1 MAAIRLLTPA
11 DLPALLHLSRS
22 ASWNQTAN
30 DWARLIALQP
40 SGCFGIELDGT
51 LAASATVVCY
61 PPDLAWLGMV
71 LTLPEYRGRGLA
83 RRIVEHAIAYSG
95 RRTVRLDASAMG
107 QPLYESLGFVEECA
121 VERWL
126 RDPEPAAADI
136 GSEAFVYLHSLDA
149 EAFGADRSLL
159 INRLAEQEAASL
171 SDSSFALGRPG
182 LNAAYFGPCLCTT
195 PAAARRLLQWF
206 LARHPDAPVFWD
218 LFPHNRHAAEL
229 AAEFAFRPVRRL
241 TRMSIHAPVRA
252 LPDARI
258 YAIGGFEYG

>member
-22 ASWNQTAN
+22 ASWNQTAE

-126 RDPEPAAADI
+126 RDPAPAAADI
-136 GSEAFVYLHSLDA
+136 GSEAFV
-149 EAFGADRSLL
+149 
-159 INRLAEQEAASL
+159 
-171 SDSSFALGRPG
+171 
-182 LNAAYFGPCLCTT
+182 
-195 PAAARRLLQWF
+195 
-206 LARHPDAPVFWD
+206 
-218 LFPHNRHAAEL
+218 
-229 AAEFAFRPVRRL
+229 
-241 TRMSIHAPVRA
+241 
-252 LPDARI
+252 
-258 YAIGGFEYG
+258 

>member
-22 ASWNQTAN
+22 ASWNQTAE
-30 DWARLIALQP
+30 DWARLLALEP
-40 SGCFGIELDGT
+40 SGCFGIELDGI
-51 LAASATVVCY
+51 LAATSTVVCY

-83 RRIVEHAIAYSG
+83 RSIVEHAIAYSG

-126 RDPEPAAADI
+126 RDPAPAAAT
-136 GSEAFVYLHSLDA
+136 SAPAFVYSHALDA

-159 INRLAEQEAASL
+159 IGRLAELEAASL
-171 SDSSFALGRPG
+171 SDSSFALARPG
-182 LNAAYFGPCLCTT
+182 LNASYFGPCLCTT
-195 PAAARRLLQWF
+195 PAAARTLLKWF
-206 LARHPDAPVFWD
+206 LARHSDEPVFWD
-218 LFPHNRHAAEL
+218 LFPHHRHAAEL

-241 TRMSIHAPVRA
+241 TRMSIHAPARA

-258 YAIGGFEYG
+258 YAIAGFEYG

>member
-22 ASWNQTAN
+22 ASWNQTAE
-30 DWARLIALQP
+30 DWARLLALEP
-40 SGCFGIELDGT
+40 YGCFGIELERT
-51 LAASATVVCY
+51 LAATATVVCY
-61 PPDLAWLGMV
+61 PPELAWLGMV

-83 RRIVEHAIAYSG
+83 RSIVEHAIAYSG
-95 RRTVRLDASAMG
+95 HRTVRLDASAMG

-126 RDPEPAAADI
+126 RDPEPVPATGAP
-136 GSEAFVYLHSLDA
+136 AFVYPSALDA

-159 INRLAEQEAASL
+159 IGWLAALEAASI

-182 LNAAYFGPCLCTT
+182 LNASYFGPCVCTT
-195 PAAARRLLQWF
+195 PAAARGLLQWF
-206 LARHPDAPVFWD
+206 LARHPAESVFWD
-218 LFPHNRHAAEL
+218 LFPHHRHAAEL
-229 AAEFAFRPVRRL
+229 AAEFGFRPIRRL
-241 TRMSIHAPVRA
+241 IRMSFHAPARV

-258 YAIGGFEYG
+258 YALAGFEYG

>member
-22 ASWNQTAN
+22 ASWNQTAD
-30 DWARLIALQP
+30 DWARLIALEP
-40 SGCFGIELDGT
+40 SGCFGIELEGT
-51 LAASATVVCY
+51 LAATATIVCY

-83 RRIVEHAIAYSG
+83 RSIVEHAIAYSG

-107 QPLYESLGFVEECA
+107 QPLYESLGFAEECA

-126 RDPEPAAADI
+126 RDPAPAAATNAP
-136 GSEAFVYLHSLDA
+136 AFVFPHALDA

-159 INRLAEQEAASL
+159 IGRLAELEAASI

-195 PAAARRLLQWF
+195 PAAARTLLQWF
-206 LARHPDAPVFWD
+206 LARHSDAPVFWD
-218 LFPHNRHAAEL
+218 LFPHHRLAAEL

-241 TRMSIHAPVRA
+241 TRMSLHAPARA

-258 YAIGGFEYG
+258 YAIAGFEYG